1 VAKLSKKGLTKQEAA
16 KLMEWRRR
24 EKQETKLKKQ
34 LEQRQQNITKSLST
48 QPLSTPDED
57 IAKYKPDTRSHKP
70 DIIPISDGSTAFVLG
85 NGTSREPINPENL
98 KSYGKVYACNA
109 IYRTFD
115 PDYLVAVDVKMILEL
130 HKAGYHK
137 KNPNIWTNPQ
147 KSISRFKEFN
157 FFNPSKGWSSGP
169 TALWLAAQHKYET
182 IYILGFDYKGLKD
195 GQKFNNMYA
204 DTPNYKKSTDG
215 ATFFGNWMRQTTNV
229 IKENPHIKFVRVI
242 APDNYRPE
250 ELNKFENF
258 STILIEDFQK
268 IYEN

>member
-1 VAKLSKKGLTKQEAA
+1 MAKLSKKGLTKQEAA
-16 KLMEWRRR
+16 KLMEWRRQ

-34 LEQRQQNITKSLST
+34 LDQRQKNLTRTHPT
-48 QPLSTPDED
+48 QTSANVEED
-57 IAKYKPDTRSHKP
+57 SNKYKPKQQQKP
-70 DIIPISDGSTAFVLG
+70 IVTPISDGSVAFVLG
-85 NGTSREPINPENL
+85 NGTSRKPVNPENL
-98 KSYGKVYACNA
+98 KPHGKVYACNA

-115 PDYLVAVDVKMILEL
+115 PDYLVAVDVKMVLEL

-137 KNPNIWTNPQ
+137 KNSNIWTNPQ
-147 KSISRFKEFN
+147 KTISRFKEFN

-169 TALWLAAQHKYET
+169 TALWLASQHRYET
-182 IYILGFDYKGLKD
+182 IYILGFDYKGLKE
-195 GQKFNNMYA
+195 GQKFNNIYA
-204 DTPNYKKSTDG
+204 DSPNYKKSTDG

-250 ELNKFENF
+250 ELNKFDNF
-258 STILIEDFQK
+258 STMLIEDFQK

>member
-1 VAKLSKKGLTKQEAA
+1 MAKISKDGLTKQEAA

-24 EKQETKLKKQ
+24 EKQDAKLKNLIKQ
-34 LEQRQQNITKSLST
+34 KQKNLAKQHLTQTQAVPQEEKIKEKPVVAPIKQQM
-48 QPLSTPDED
+48 
-57 IAKYKPDTRSHKP
+57 
-70 DIIPISDGSTAFVLG
+70 ISDGSVAFVLG
-85 NGTSREPINPENL
+85 NGTSRKPIDLTNL
-98 KSYGKVYACNA
+98 KNYGKVYACNA

-130 HKAGYHK
+130 QKAGYHK

-182 IYILGFDYKGLKD
+182 IYILGFDYRGLND
-195 GQKFNNMYA
+195 GQKFNNIFA

>member
-16 KLMEWRRR
+16 KLMQWRRQ
-24 EKQETKLKKQ
+24 EKQEAKLKRQ
-34 LEQRQQNITKSLST
+34 IDQRQKDLATQSPT
-48 QPLSTPDED
+48 QPAPTTEQDS
-57 IAKYKPDTRSHKP
+57 IKYKPKQQPVPVVT
-70 DIIPISDGSTAFVLG
+70 PISDGSIAFVLG
-85 NGTSREPINPENL
+85 NGTSRKPIDPNTL
-98 KSYGKVYACNA
+98 KEHGKVYACNA
-109 IYRTFD
+109 VYRSFD
-115 PDYLVAVDVKMILEL
+115 PDYLVAVDVKMVLEL

-147 KSISRFKEFN
+147 KTISRFKEFN

-169 TALWLAAQHKYET
+169 TALWLASQHRYET

-195 GQKFNNMYA
+195 GQRFNNIFA
-204 DTPNYKKSTDG
+204 DSPNYKKSSDG

-250 ELNKFENF
+250 ELNKFDNF
-258 STILIEDFQK
+258 STMLIEDFQK
-268 IYEN
+268 IF